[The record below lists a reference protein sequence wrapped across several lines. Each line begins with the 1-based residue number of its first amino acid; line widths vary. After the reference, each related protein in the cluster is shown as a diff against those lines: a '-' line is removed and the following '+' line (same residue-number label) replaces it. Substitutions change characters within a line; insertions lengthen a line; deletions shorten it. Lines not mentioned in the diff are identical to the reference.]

1 MACAGISMFFTLFNI
16 CSTSARNGSQLG
28 THKTVELAS
37 NKNNL
42 GSRTVT
48 PREGVY
54 LRRTASLYGLIL
66 GLLVGSPALANPQ
79 GGVAVHGQVSG
90 LPAPG
95 VNVPNLRITNSPSSI
110 INWQS
115 FGIRPGEITQFIQQ
129 SAQSAVLNRVVG
141 GNLSQ
146 LMGQLKSN
154 GRVFLLNPN
163 GIIVGQGAVIN
174 TARFIASTLDMTDE
188 DFIAGKLRFTGDGNS
203 GSIENRGF
211 IKANDQGDIL
221 LVAPSIRNEGT
232 LSTDGGRLIL
242 AAGESV
248 TITSLDDVKVQFEI
262 QAPDN
267 EVVNLGEMITSGGAA
282 AVFAGTIR
290 NSGTVNANSIA
301 VDSQGRIQLV
311 AKSDLTLEQSSVLT
325 ADGPAG
331 GVIEVVSAEATT
343 IVRGELS
350 AEGAADVGG
359 RIHLLGDRVG
369 VGAGTEISVVGETGG
384 GEILVGGDYQG
395 VGDTPT
401 ASQTFVGPDAILQAD
416 AAASGDGGKIIV
428 WADEATRFYGQ
439 ASARGGEESGDGGFV
454 EISGKHH
461 LKFEGEVDTTAAN
474 GQTGTL
480 LLDPDDIV
488 IHNGGGQLDDG
499 EIGFADGLI
508 DFADGGSVTFD
519 ISELAV
525 EGIGS
530 ATNVIFRANNSI
542 TINSLTS
549 DGVLSLDQTTTVTFE
564 TGAGGFTMS
573 SFDEIDLTGGA
584 SLTIDATAGTGS
596 GGVTIGSITTT
607 SFGAVD
613 ITGTSIQIDG
623 AVITDSGAITF
634 TATAGDINLDTVNT
648 NTGAIIINA
657 LSDINVAADLRVT
670 TSTGSINLDAD
681 TDGDGT
687 GTLTVQDGATLS
699 KAGLGVLTIT
709 AADIDL
715 QTTGA
720 IDADQGQIQIFA
732 TNNGNISVGTST
744 SSCGGACE
752 MIIDASELS
761 RITIANPGLSM
772 TVGDNTHA
780 GIFVGPITEP
790 QSNGITGG
798 IFIQSGGS
806 VTFEGVATFN
816 ELSAFADQGVF
827 VNFDLDTD
835 AGSLALDGDNDLVGG
850 HVISVADGVTIAS
863 RSLGGF
869 INLVSATDVAAGAAG
884 ATFISDGTIQI
895 SGDFDSTGQT
905 GFLTFSLD
913 DDDNGAGNFNA
924 IGGANLTF
932 GAAEVVIIAD
942 DIVIGAAGS
951 LSGTNRLKFE
961 PADMVTSIGVG
972 QAGDMTIDAT
982 EIGLIADGFAVGW
995 SIGVGGYTGS
1005 IDIGTVSFSDPIEFL
1020 ATGAG
1025 GSISVNGTL
1034 TGTDDAEFLLDGP
1047 GATTT
1052 LAGNILTFGN
1062 AITISDNV
1070 VLNSASVTLDTTNGG
1085 NAGGATIT
1093 ITGTVDDT
1101 GVGASSL
1108 TLNGGTSGTVDLQ
1121 GDVGGVTPNN
1131 LFTIA
1136 DAGQVFLPNVTANG
1150 TINVS
1155 GVNIDLLGTTYTSTT
1170 DQVLFANVATVD
1182 VLANATITAGANNI
1196 AAGTV
1201 NISGNT
1207 LTLASNAGIETIN
1220 LTGSTLFAPG
1230 MVNVTTLNWSGIS
1243 EIDGAGTGAF
1253 QVLGT
1258 TTVTGS
1264 STVTLDQVTFQNPG
1278 TFNYNAG
1285 SSILTLSTGAELLNL
1300 NIFNFVSGAG
1310 VLAGAGSGVFFNDG
1324 GTVNLSAP
1332 SQIDTAFD
1340 NDGGTVELG
1349 TSNLTVT
1356 SGGIYD
1362 GSLTVNSAGST
1373 ELFMIGGTYQFNAGT
1388 SIDGTGALNFDTGTW
1403 DVQAG
1408 TLTLNSVLNWTAPST
1423 IDGGGVGTFAIAS
1436 GGVINFTVAG
1446 LTAASPFENITVSNA
1461 GTFNY
1466 NPATASALTLRNG
1479 AIFNNEVGGIFDFQA
1494 DFVVVSNAGVGTFNN
1509 LGTVQ
1514 KTGGAGT
1521 SGFVSTTGTM
1531 VFNNPSG
1538 LIDVDTGLIQVN
1550 NNFINGGTIDVA
1562 LGTEFEVTG
1571 TFTNSAS
1578 GIILGIG
1585 TVDPAG
1591 GGNTLLNSGIISP
1604 GVSPGILTVAGNV
1617 TFSNGG
1623 QFDVELAGSGN
1634 VAGTDYD
1641 QLVATGTVTI
1651 DPGAILNLMT
1661 FGGYTG
1667 VTNDIFTDIID
1678 ATGALNGEFDTVLQP
1693 GTLIAQTTYV
1703 VGAPGDLTLDVL
1715 GTGTVNQW
1723 TNPASGSFNLGGNW
1737 SLLSVPDTGELAF
1750 IGIGGI
1756 TVSNS
1761 GTVTVDELSLVSSS
1775 TLQLLGG
1782 SITISN
1788 DSVLDGVL
1796 LMNGGDLIG
1805 PPNLTVNGLLDWRQ
1819 GTMSG
1824 AGTTFANG
1832 GITVTTNSGSRRL
1845 NGRDLDS
1852 TATFILGQMTNFTI
1866 NGGAT
1871 LDQSGGIF
1879 DLRGNSSINTNTT
1892 GNVVSSVPVQKTGS
1906 FNTSISTTNF
1916 TNTGDINVNVDDL
1929 VLTTTGTHLE
1939 TNVTATVAD
1948 GTTLDI
1954 RSSTTGTYN
1963 NFDVVLVGAGS
1974 TFEMGGTTATQTYDA
1989 ASSITGPG
1997 DVIIAASGTLNFL
2010 GPTTFSGNL
2019 SHTGGGTTTFAQP
2032 VNVADLTVGF
2042 GILHLDGAGNMA
2054 GTGTL
2059 SGGTLTG
2066 LGDVTYSG
2074 LLAWLEGTM
2083 ETTGAAK
2090 TFANGGITVTTNSGS
2105 RRLNGRDLDSTAT
2118 FILGQMTNFTIN
2130 GGATLDQSGGI
2141 FDLRGNSSINTNT
2154 TGNVVSSVPVQKTG
2168 SFSTSIATTTFTN
2181 SGNINVNT
2189 GTLFISPN
2197 FINTATATIASGTT
2211 LTFAGTTSSN
2221 AASGTIQG
2229 TGTLNVSSTAFTNNG
2244 VLGPGTSPGI
2254 FNINGNATLA
2264 NGSQLNIELAG
2275 SSNVAGTDFDQLV
2288 VMGTLT
2294 IDPGAILNLTTF
2306 GGYTGVVSDTF
2317 TDVIDATGAL
2327 NGEFDTVLMPATLIA
2342 QSTYV
2347 VGGPGDLSLLVTSTG
2362 TINQWTNPA
2371 SGAFDVGGNWSLGV
2385 PSGTHETVIGIG
2397 GITVTHGLAV
2407 ADTVLSLSLVGSSTF
2422 ALTAGSLTINTNSIL
2437 DGNLS
2442 ISGGATLLGAGDVT
2456 VNGTFNANT
2465 TSIIGTGTEK
2475 FITNGTSNI
2484 SGAFGLDLRPWDN
2497 FGTVNWTA
2505 GDITLAF
2512 GASSVFTNEAGG
2524 IFNINTGLSSEDI
2537 NGAGSFV
2544 NDGVV
2549 NKNSNL
2555 TTSFNVPVTNTNAFN
2570 LTMAQVS
2577 LRQTSSNTGTFSLSG
2592 GTTLAVANA
2601 STLNLNL
2608 NTAVMGTGT
2617 VLVEPGTTLSVNVPV
2632 AMATGFNVPVTNT
2645 NAFNLTMIL
2654 TNDGTIANAENLTIP
2669 NTFNLDGG

>member
-174 TARFIASTLDMTDE
+174 TAGFIASTLDMTDE

-1715 GTGTVNQW
+1715 GTGTVNHGPTQRAA
-1723 TNPASGSFNLGGNW
+1723 ASTW
-1737 SLLSVPDTGELAF
+1737 AATGASYPCLTLA
-1750 IGIGGI
+1750 
-1756 TVSNS
+1756 NS
-1761 GTVTVDELSLVSSS
+1761 PSLVSAGLRCQ
-1775 TLQLLGG
+1775 TAAQLLLT
-1782 SITISN
+1782 SCRWFQVRRSN
-1788 DSVLDGVL
+1788 S
-1796 LMNGGDLIG
+1796 
-1805 PPNLTVNGLLDWRQ
+1805 W
-1819 GTMSG
+1819 
-1824 AGTTFANG
+1824 A
-1832 GITVTTNSGSRRL
+1832 
-1845 NGRDLDS
+1845 
-1852 TATFILGQMTNFTI
+1852 
-1866 NGGAT
+1866 
-1871 LDQSGGIF
+1871 
-1879 DLRGNSSINTNTT
+1879 
-1892 GNVVSSVPVQKTGS
+1892 
-1906 FNTSISTTNF
+1906 
-1916 TNTGDINVNVDDL
+1916 
-1929 VLTTTGTHLE
+1929 
-1939 TNVTATVAD
+1939 
-1948 GTTLDI
+1948 
-1954 RSSTTGTYN
+1954 
-1963 NFDVVLVGAGS
+1963 
-1974 TFEMGGTTATQTYDA
+1974 A
-1989 ASSITGPG
+1989 ASP
-1997 DVIIAASGTLNFL
+1997 
-2010 GPTTFSGNL
+2010 
-2019 SHTGGGTTTFAQP
+2019 
-2032 VNVADLTVGF
+2032 
-2042 GILHLDGAGNMA
+2042 
-2054 GTGTL
+2054 
-2059 SGGTLTG
+2059 
-2066 LGDVTYSG
+2066 
-2074 LLAWLEGTM
+2074 
-2083 ETTGAAK
+2083 
-2090 TFANGGITVTTNSGS
+2090 
-2105 RRLNGRDLDSTAT
+2105 
-2118 FILGQMTNFTIN
+2118 
-2130 GGATLDQSGGI
+2130 
-2141 FDLRGNSSINTNT
+2141 
-2154 TGNVVSSVPVQKTG
+2154 
-2168 SFSTSIATTTFTN
+2168 
-2181 SGNINVNT
+2181 
-2189 GTLFISPN
+2189 
-2197 FINTATATIASGTT
+2197 
-2211 LTFAGTTSSN
+2211 
-2221 AASGTIQG
+2221 
-2229 TGTLNVSSTAFTNNG
+2229 
-2244 VLGPGTSPGI
+2244 
-2254 FNINGNATLA
+2254 
-2264 NGSQLNIELAG
+2264 
-2275 SSNVAGTDFDQLV
+2275 
-2288 VMGTLT
+2288 
-2294 IDPGAILNLTTF
+2294 
-2306 GGYTGVVSDTF
+2306 
-2317 TDVIDATGAL
+2317 
-2327 NGEFDTVLMPATLIA
+2327 
-2342 QSTYV
+2342 
-2347 VGGPGDLSLLVTSTG
+2347 
-2362 TINQWTNPA
+2362 
-2371 SGAFDVGGNWSLGV
+2371 
-2385 PSGTHETVIGIG
+2385 
-2397 GITVTHGLAV
+2397 
-2407 ADTVLSLSLVGSSTF
+2407 
-2422 ALTAGSLTINTNSIL
+2422 
-2437 DGNLS
+2437 
-2442 ISGGATLLGAGDVT
+2442 
-2456 VNGTFNANT
+2456 
-2465 TSIIGTGTEK
+2465 
-2475 FITNGTSNI
+2475 
-2484 SGAFGLDLRPWDN
+2484 
-2497 FGTVNWTA
+2497 
-2505 GDITLAF
+2505 
-2512 GASSVFTNEAGG
+2512 
-2524 IFNINTGLSSEDI
+2524 
-2537 NGAGSFV
+2537 
-2544 NDGVV
+2544 
-2549 NKNSNL
+2549 
-2555 TTSFNVPVTNTNAFN
+2555 
-2570 LTMAQVS
+2570 
-2577 LRQTSSNTGTFSLSG
+2577 
-2592 GTTLAVANA
+2592 
-2601 STLNLNL
+2601 
-2608 NTAVMGTGT
+2608 
-2617 VLVEPGTTLSVNVPV
+2617 
-2632 AMATGFNVPVTNT
+2632 
-2645 NAFNLTMIL
+2645 
-2654 TNDGTIANAENLTIP
+2654 
-2669 NTFNLDGG
+2669 